1 MSHVPA
7 EDVPVIAVFAGP
19 TATILNTPPMG
30 TDAEALVPQRLAA
43 DILVQVQDGSA
54 HPFAVP
60 ASVGSQ
66 EIAVALRQ
74 GQLVALPLPSGVG
87 PADQSF
93 FPSAER
99 LYAEVDALCVDELG
113 QARPLSR
120 LASFRHFRAGPPA
133 GHEPQE
139 TRGVDF
145 FPYGS
150 WDERAEPTVAALM
163 RITNTVQDGLEGS
176 EIDGAQWL
184 EGSPVIEETLY
195 WLGLLVD
202 TNKPIVGQVA
212 QRLHR
217 SVGSDGP
224 QNLIDGVRYI
234 ASRAWDLYGAGDE
247 VGPVLLTDGVVRSA
261 RGAFKVAGRPGG
273 YQGGGPVATCTTQ
286 WPIRL
291 DYLPLRKHTRTSL
304 VRRSAMPASVTA
316 VDATA
321 GTRSV
326 SVLDSSGQLDPEVL
340 PAVDIVV
347 YGRYGGAGCGRED
360 LGVGDTVAHNIEHHG
375 LAGFILEGIAPNGWA
390 TRAVETSMATAV
402 FSGFPVVWC
411 GRGRPEDPVGR
422 TPFPF
427 VAGSNLS
434 ATKARMLLMACLLR
448 YGASPVAKNPSE
460 PSQAEKEATGQYIQ
474 TIQHVFDT
482 H

>member
-1 MSHVPA
+1 MIHVPE
-7 EDVPVIAVFAGP
+7 EDLPLVGVFAGP
-19 TATILNTPPMG
+19 TATILNTPPIG
-30 TDAEALVPQRLAA
+30 ADPDALVPQRLAT

-54 HPFAVP
+54 HPMAPSAP
-60 ASVGSQ
+60 ADSHTS
-66 EIAVALRQ
+66 VALRQ
-74 GQLVALPLPSGVG
+74 GQLVALPMPAGAG
-87 PADQSF
+87 PAEQSF

-99 LYAEVDALCVDELG
+99 LYAEVDALCVDDLG
-113 QARPLSR
+113 QTRPLSR
-120 LASFRHFRAGPPA
+120 LASFQHFRAGPPA
-133 GHEPQE
+133 GHEPLE
-139 TRGVDF
+139 ARGVDF

-150 WDERAEPTVAALM
+150 WDQRAEPDTAALM
-163 RITNTVQDGLEGS
+163 KITNAVQDGMEAAD
-176 EIDGAQWL
+176 IQGAQWL

-195 WLGLLVD
+195 WLGLLID
-202 TNKPIVGQVA
+202 TDKPIVGQVA
-212 QRLHR
+212 QRMHR

-234 ASRAWDLYGAGDE
+234 CSRVWDLHGAGDE
-247 VGPVLLTDGVVRSA
+247 VGPVLVADGVVRSA
-261 RGAFKVAGRPGG
+261 RGVFKVAGRPGG
-273 YQGGGPVATCTTQ
+273 YEGGGPVATCTTQ

-291 DYLPLRKHTRTSL
+291 EYLPLRRHTRTSL
-304 VRRSAMPASVTA
+304 LRISDMPASVTA

-326 SVLDSSGQLDPEVL
+326 RVMDSRGRLDPEVL

-360 LGVGDTVAHNIEHHG
+360 LGVADSVAHNIAHHG

-390 TRAVETSMATAV
+390 TRAVEASLATAV

-411 GRGRPEDPVGR
+411 GRGRPQDPVGR
-422 TPFPF
+422 TPLPF

-448 YGASPVAKNPSE
+448 YGASPVAQNPGE
-460 PSQAEKEATGQYIQ
+460 PTPAEKDATAEYIQ